1 MDMSEHIHKRDNKTL
16 LLYHLVFPCKYR
28 RTILTEAVEQTLKNT
43 CLTIGTCYEMNFIE
57 IGSDDNHVHY
67 LVQGIPSLSVSDLV
81 KTIKSITAK
90 ALFKAHPD
98 IKKIL
103 WGGNLWTSGYYANT
117 VGQYGNEAMIKNY
130 IVNQGTPGY
139 KKIHEGQL
147 TLFDALP

>member
-1 MDMSEHIHKRDNKTL
+1 MSEHIHKRHNKTL

-28 RTILTEAVEQTLKNT
+28 RTVLTTAVEQTLKST
-43 CLTIGTCYEMNFIE
+43 CLEIGICYEMNFIE

-67 LVQGIPSLSVSDLV
+67 LIQSLPSLSVSDMAR
-81 KTIKSITAK
+81 TIKSITAK
-90 ALFKAHPD
+90 ALFKVHPE

-130 IVNQGTPGY
+130 IANQGTPHY
-139 KKIHEGQL
+139 KKIHESQL
-147 TLFDALP
+147 TLFDTLP